1 MRHGK
6 GVLFVDNKKVYD
18 GEFENDKYNGNGILY
33 FANDYYYVGEFKN
46 DLMEGDGIVYN
57 KNGKEEYNGKF
68 SNNKPI
74 DSYFNYIF
82 KKIFNK

>member
-82 KKIFNK
+82 KKIVNK